1 MKIVCILVQTPMP
14 KPMAQVFLFMILL
27 CSMLVNSK
35 IISFMVKGSLFT
47 KTKTITQV
55 NGLKEK
61 LKEEVL
67 IIIIRGWFI
76 VGNGPM
82 IKCMDEGKKNG
93 SMEPPLQAFFNKGKN
108 LKASLNGLMAVFI
121 KALSTTTN
129 YKVLEFSLGQMVV
142 HTKVNGKAML
152 WRAKE
157 NFDGEMD
164 KFLLGS
170 TKGILRMA
178 RGSWLWLMGLRFR
191 GCGLKGNWMGKVLL
205 WKMERGRKLS
215 GIWGF
220 KLRNDFMLFLENFRI
235 EYHLM
240 SFSKTDVVTYRV
252 HHCQIQTLLI
262 HQFEQI
268 FVDHLRW
275 GHFDAFVESHQIALH
290 FCVGALKHFGELASN
305 RSAQFGNTLVPQNRL
320 RVQDLSQRRFHG
332 LFGIFRRIQVMTVVD
347 DFLNV
352 QFDDFVNWVTIM
364 LLWILFIFRVMSV
377 AIAFSAA
384 AVRYALGLAN
394 SLTNNFS
401 WLTPSARSLSI
412 LVTISCLS
420 RFSCKEICSDVAA
433 WEPMHPITVLV

>member
-1 MKIVCILVQTPMP
+1 MP
-14 KPMAQVFLFMILL
+14 KPMAQVFSFMILL

-93 SMEPPLQAFFNKGKN
+93 LMEPPLQAFFNKGKN

-142 HTKVNGKAML
+142 HTKVNGRAML
-152 WRAKE
+152 WKERE

-178 RGSWLWLMGLRFR
+178 
-191 GCGLKGNWMGKVLL
+191 KGN
-205 WKMERGRKLS
+205 
-215 GIWGF
+215 
-220 KLRNDFMLFLENFRI
+220 
-235 EYHLM
+235 
-240 SFSKTDVVTYRV
+240 
-252 HHCQIQTLLI
+252 
-262 HQFEQI
+262 
-268 FVDHLRW
+268 
-275 GHFDAFVESHQIALH
+275 
-290 FCVGALKHFGELASN
+290 
-305 RSAQFGNTLVPQNRL
+305 
-320 RVQDLSQRRFHG
+320 
-332 LFGIFRRIQVMTVVD
+332 
-347 DFLNV
+347 
-352 QFDDFVNWVTIM
+352 
-364 LLWILFIFRVMSV
+364 
-377 AIAFSAA
+377 
-384 AVRYALGLAN
+384 
-394 SLTNNFS
+394 
-401 WLTPSARSLSI
+401 
-412 LVTISCLS
+412 
-420 RFSCKEICSDVAA
+420 
-433 WEPMHPITVLV
+433 